1 MADITPGSNVNIKI
15 VKTPTNA
22 SARKTLVRI
31 LSKDADVVAENKR
44 LKKVRKT
51 NQTHSPRGG
60 RWRVWEGR
68 LAKQHPVK
76 GDVGEAGTVLASPDV
91 LTDLKSVEKF
101 VEVTA
106 A

>member
-1 MADITPGSNVNIKI
+1 MADIAPGSTVNVKI

-31 LSKDADVVAENKR
+31 LSKDAEVIAENKR

-68 LAKQHPVK
+68 LPKQHPVEGK
-76 GDVGEAGTVLASPDV
+76 LGEAGTVLASPDV
-91 LTDLKSVEKF
+91 LTDLKSVERF
-101 VEVTA
+101 VEVSA

>member
-1 MADITPGSNVNIKI
+1 MADITPGTTVNIKI

-22 SARKTLVRI
+22 SARKTLVRL
-31 LSKDADVVAENKR
+31 LSKDADVIAENKR
-44 LKKVRKT
+44 HKRVRKT

-76 GDVGEAGTVLASPDV
+76 GDIGEAGTILASPDV
-91 LTDLKSVEKF
+91 VTDLKSVERF
-101 VEVTA
+101 VEVSA

>member
-1 MADITPGSNVNIKI
+1 MADITPGSTVNIKI
-15 VKTPTNA
+15 VKDPTSV

-31 LSKDADVVAENKR
+31 LSKDAQVVAENKR
-44 LKKVRKT
+44 LKKVRAT

-68 LAKQHPVK
+68 LPKQHPVK
-76 GDVGEAGTVLASPDV
+76 GAIGETGTVLASPDV
-91 LTDLKSVEKF
+91 LTDLKSVERF
-101 VEVTA
+101 VEVSA

>member
-1 MADITPGSNVNIKI
+1 MADITPGSTVNIKI
-15 VKTPTNA
+15 VKEPTNA

-44 LKKVRKT
+44 LKKVRQT

-68 LAKQHPVK
+68 LPKQHPVS
-76 GDVGEAGTVLASPDV
+76 GAIGETGTVLASPDV

-101 VEVTA
+101 VEVNA

>member
-1 MADITPGSNVNIKI
+1 MADITPGTTVNIKI

-31 LSKDADVVAENKR
+31 LSKDAAAVAENKR

-68 LAKQHPVK
+68 LPKQHPVEGK
-76 GDVGEAGTVLASPDV
+76 LGESGKVLATASV
-91 LTDLKSVEKF
+91 LSDLGSVEKF
-101 VEVTA
+101 IEVSA